1 MRFTMSQLQGMNR
14 CLFRRQHR
22 LATIKEPNTN
32 IIRRE
37 VIKKCIYGYQN
48 REMNWQQVVDT
59 VFAEAYTDDDKL
71 AGKTREI
78 LCDDLANKYIKRY
91 VSSDNRVPQMTPES
105 TMNIFGLE
113 VTVDPDMFF
122 YNGRTLEIVKFFLKK
137 PDITINGRKSD
148 GSASGCLSLYAMLYY
163 GKQLLAYIDPNRKN
177 LVEVK
182 ASFYFLKKS
191 NDNFEKGIF
200 DLDFFDKNGK
210 NVVSIS
216 DSEKFPTNI
225 DQHYF
230 TLYKDFEAGSQ
241 IICNPETCRN
251 CQMKAICKYEKSPDA
266 IIETKAKVPANVMNL
281 TKSQKEAISFESG
294 VARINAVA
302 GAGKTMVLGMRVAEL
317 LRKGYKPE
325 EICVLSFT
333 NAAAEEMT
341 TRINDYVNSMMP
353 NSGLDMSK
361 LISTTF
367 NGLGND
373 IISKCYGYLGFNSTP
388 MLIEEGERMRLI
400 EELVSSEEIPGLN
413 YRALKSNE
421 AYLKG
426 GLVIAK
432 KIFDIFKNNR
442 IQGITDEITEFVLNK
457 LDVDKKN
464 ITRQTLEK
472 LFVLYQKYNKEL
484 IEENYLEYADQEWMI
499 LDLYYI
505 IPDYFRNTGI
515 KHIIVD
521 EFQDSNLRQLNVI
534 KCICQSQVIT
544 SLMVVGDDAQ
554 AIYGFRDTSPEN
566 IINFFQLMG
575 IQGKDFNLL
584 ENFRSA
590 PGVINFANK
599 ILRNNKIKM
608 DKKLIATRPD
618 NGYIPTVQGYF
629 DTSTEYA
636 DIANAIEKDIAN
648 GKNPRDI
655 AFIAM
660 SKYELLK
667 MQQLLKEKKIPCI
680 LLIPEITSEN
690 SKVQACVSLM
700 NYLIHPEENADVDI
714 ATYLNA
720 LCRGKF
726 FELTDIQQNEYLNQ
740 YHEYV
745 KNFSQFSDE
754 DKKNAFWQMA
764 DLLKIEPDEVYEH
777 FLEVVDHNKTWGK
790 ICHYFYNF
798 KVYGSEDSFSKKL
811 PYPGV
816 ALTTAHSS
824 KGLEWDIVYNSITKY
839 DNKLIRYD
847 SRLTELEERRRLLF
861 VSATRAREE
870 LHVSGLYYSF
880 GTIKEKNFNIFL
892 KECYEN
898 VGKDI
903 EAEFDALTTAA

>member
-1 MRFTMSQLQGMNR
+1 
-14 CLFRRQHR
+14 
-22 LATIKEPNTN
+22 
-32 IIRRE
+32 
-37 VIKKCIYGYQN
+37 
-48 REMNWQQVVDT
+48 
-59 VFAEAYTDDDKL
+59 
-71 AGKTREI
+71 
-78 LCDDLANKYIKRY
+78 
-91 VSSDNRVPQMTPES
+91 
-105 TMNIFGLE
+105 
-113 VTVDPDMFF
+113 
-122 YNGRTLEIVKFFLKK
+122 
-137 PDITINGRKSD
+137 
-148 GSASGCLSLYAMLYY
+148 
-163 GKQLLAYIDPNRKN
+163 
-177 LVEVK
+177 
-182 ASFYFLKKS
+182 
-191 NDNFEKGIF
+191 
-200 DLDFFDKNGK
+200 
-210 NVVSIS
+210 
-216 DSEKFPTNI
+216 
-225 DQHYF
+225 
-230 TLYKDFEAGSQ
+230 
-241 IICNPETCRN
+241 
-251 CQMKAICKYEKSPDA
+251 
-266 IIETKAKVPANVMNL
+266 
-281 TKSQKEAISFESG
+281 
-294 VARINAVA
+294 
-302 GAGKTMVLGMRVAEL
+302 
-317 LRKGYKPE
+317 
-325 EICVLSFT
+325 
-333 NAAAEEMT
+333 
-341 TRINDYVNSMMP
+341 
-353 NSGLDMSK
+353 
-361 LISTTF
+361 
-367 NGLGND
+367 
-373 IISKCYGYLGFNSTP
+373 
-388 MLIEEGERMRLI
+388 
-400 EELVSSEEIPGLN
+400 
-413 YRALKSNE
+413 
-421 AYLKG
+421 
-426 GLVIAK
+426 
-432 KIFDIFKNNR
+432 
-442 IQGITDEITEFVLNK
+442 
-457 LDVDKKN
+457 
-464 ITRQTLEK
+464 
-472 LFVLYQKYNKEL
+472 
-484 IEENYLEYADQEWMI
+484 
-499 LDLYYI
+499 
-505 IPDYFRNTGI
+505 
-515 KHIIVD
+515 
-521 EFQDSNLRQLNVI
+521 
-534 KCICQSQVIT
+534 
-544 SLMVVGDDAQ
+544 MVVGDDAQ

-660 SKYELLK
+660 S
-667 MQQLLKEKKIPCI
+667 KIPCI

-880 GTIKEKNFNIFL
+880 GTIKEKNSHLFFYTFCHINTKVERKEKYMSNIWNYFGQGGRHYWCNKTNTLDFYNAVMQGKKFL
-892 KECYEN
+892 IFDLETTGLKKN
-898 VGKDI
+898 ADVI
-903 EAEFDALTTAA
+903 VEFSASRHFV